1 MENNTDSGES
11 RRILEVLSQA
21 RAQIE
26 RLKEPRDERIAII
39 GMACRVPGAES
50 VDDFWNMLEQGQ
62 SGIRTLSEEELLS
75 SGVPREQFERD
86 DYVRCFASFED
97 PTGFD
102 ASFFGYSPG
111 EAELLDPQHR
121 VFFGVCLDG
130 IGGCG
135 E

>member
-62 SGIRTLSEEELLS
+62 SGIRTPE
-75 SGVPREQFERD
+75 
-86 DYVRCFASFED
+86 
-97 PTGFD
+97 
-102 ASFFGYSPG
+102 
-111 EAELLDPQHR
+111 
-121 VFFGVCLDG
+121 
-130 IGGCG
+130 
-135 E
+135 